1 MCKKRYYVKYE
12 SIVKTATYGFRK
24 MKLFLKPLVI
34 IMNSVKGKEV
44 ICLRENNVR
53 IFSQNVICNCVN
65 KYSGRFIRGELYNSY
80 SKEPYRYD
88 DIIEM
93 LQIMEELYDTLQ
105 FPMSSTE
112 SRFFF
117 NKKQNLK
124 RKGMTR
130 LMQDEMMLDK
140 RGEKGTF
147 IIQVQYRQNSSW
159 QGKIVW
165 VEKNETQ
172 HFRSALELIK
182 LMDGALSEGVVSESN
197 QSESELLSG

>member
-1 MCKKRYYVKYE
+1 
-12 SIVKTATYGFRK
+12 
-24 MKLFLKPLVI
+24 
-34 IMNSVKGKEV
+34 MNSVKGKEV
-44 ICLRENNVR
+44 VCLRENNVR
-53 IFSQNVICNCVN
+53 IFSPNIICNCVN
-65 KYSGRFIRGELYNSY
+65 RYNGRFIRGELYNSY

-112 SRFFF
+112 SRSFF
-117 NKKQNLK
+117 NKKQNFK
-124 RKGMTR
+124 RKGMTK

-172 HFRSALELIK
+172 HFRSALEMIK
-182 LMDGALSEGVVSESN
+182 LMDSALSEGVVSKGN
-197 QSESELLSG
+197 QSEGELLSG